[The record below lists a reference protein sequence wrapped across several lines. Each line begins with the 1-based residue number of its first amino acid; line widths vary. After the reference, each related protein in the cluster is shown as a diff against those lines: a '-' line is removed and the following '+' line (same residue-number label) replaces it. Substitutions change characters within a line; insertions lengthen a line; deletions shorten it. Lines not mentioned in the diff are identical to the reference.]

1 MKFDL
6 FTVLNALPA
15 IGPIAAQ
22 APAFRALFDQIVATF
37 DDEADQGLLKD
48 ALEDIRADNDAGFAR
63 LDAKLAAAA
72 AR

>member
-6 FTVLNALPA
+6 HTVLNALPV
-15 IGPIAAQ
+15 IGPVAAQ
-22 APAFRALFDQIVATF
+22 APTFLALFDQIVATF
-37 DDEADQGLLKD
+37 DDENDQQTLKD

-72 AR
+72 KR